1 MPRDIYG
8 QLKCG
13 QCGTLVCVDQAR
25 YVTVGG
31 TPLCDPCYFRIVM
44 PPRKHRWYSPL
55 TEVNLPYGL
64 NLLELILAIA
74 IIGGALA
81 AAVPT
86 VRAVFDR
93 LEGRELAT
101 YLASAGGTEM
111 AGLALE
117 TVEQGGGLALR
128 RMVDDAVNYA
138 GVPREDIDA
147 FAAEMGRYEEFGSLE
162 EKAGFLV
169 RTIDEW
175 KARYDDGDLPSEL
188 SP

>member
-13 QCGTLVCVDQAR
+13 QCGTMVYADQAR

-31 TPLCDPCYFRIVM
+31 TPLCDPCYFRILI
-44 PPRKHRWYSPL
+44 PPRKHRWYTPL
-55 TEVNLPYGL
+55 TEGNLPYGL
-64 NLLELILAIA
+64 NLLELLLAIA
-74 IIGGALA
+74 IIGAALA

-86 VRAVFDR
+86 VSAVFDR
-93 LEGRELAT
+93 LERRDLAT
-101 YLASAGGTEM
+101 YLASAGDTNIT
-111 AGLALE
+111 GLAIE
-117 TVEQGGGLALR
+117 TAEQGGELALR
-128 RMVDDAVNYA
+128 RIVDDAVNYA
-138 GVPREDIDA
+138 GIPLEDVDE
-147 FAAEMGRYEEFGSLE
+147 FAAEMGRYEEFGSIE

-175 KARYDDGDLPSEL
+175 KARYGDGQLPPEL